1 MDCIS
6 QSIVVNKDVPPFSI
20 IAGNP
25 AKIVKYRFDKEKI
38 NILQEIKWWDWPID
52 KIINNIDIFHLI
64 DSSLKTN

>member
-25 AKIVKYRFDKEKI
+25 AKIVKNRFNKEKI
-38 NILQEIKWWDWPID
+38 NILQEIKWWDWPIN
-52 KIINNIDIFHLI
+52 KIIKNIDIIYLT
-64 DSSLKTN
+64 DNS